1 MGRVGGWGIHRIVNK
16 EMRLHSEMALLDLN
30 EESDGV
36 LLCHCNVEVEE
47 SGDYVKHTVTSR
59 IVVSGVFV
67 LSSSLGVRWVWV
79 GDNW

>member
-36 LLCHCNVEVEE
+36 LLHHCNVEAEE
-47 SGDYVKHTVTSR
+47 SGDFVKYTVTSR

-67 LSSSLGVRWVWV
+67 LSGSLGSEEIWV
-79 GDNW
+79 GCNG

>member
-47 SGDYVKHTVTSR
+47 SGDYVKYTVDFQNS
-59 IVVSGVFV
+59 SEWGVCFEWFF
-67 LSSSLGVRWVWV
+67 GE
-79 GDNW
+79 